1 LEIPVPAVPRTGRPV
16 WTVGIGLVIS
26 RFVGVFP
33 ATSREAVLFEVQ
45 EVVDFV
51 KTGATDLIDGIV
63 DDGVGFA

>member
-1 LEIPVPAVPRTGRPV
+1 MVLMPAVPKTGRAV
-16 WTVGIGLVIS
+16 WTVGIMLVIP

-33 ATSREAVLFEVQ
+33 ATSREAVPFEVQ

-51 KTGATDLIDGIV
+51 KTGATDLLDVIV